1 MGQLQPAILDRPM
14 GTPGLPLP
22 VALPAPLPVAR
33 PLTAVVRMPVVD
45 RLEPV
50 RPVAAPSG
58 RPEVPA
64 PAHEG
69 ILLELEAR
77 HGQAMF
83 GFVRRLGLSDSEAS
97 DAVQDVLLRLWTEL
111 ERGTVVDDPRGW
123 AFRAIY
129 RRAMDEHR
137 LRRRLAG
144 LRERLMG
151 RTTAEVG
158 EDDFKAS
165 SDRLA
170 VWAEVDR
177 LPERQRQVLYLR
189 YRADL
194 PFEDIGEVL
203 GISASAARSHA
214 TQAMA
219 ALRRRL
225 GEGWDER

>member
-1 MGQLQPAILDRPM
+1 
-14 GTPGLPLP
+14 
-22 VALPAPLPVAR
+22 
-33 PLTAVVRMPVVD
+33 
-45 RLEPV
+45 
-50 RPVAAPSG
+50 
-58 RPEVPA
+58 
-64 PAHEG
+64 
-69 ILLELEAR
+69 
-77 HGQAMF
+77 
-83 GFVRRLGLSDSEAS
+83 
-97 DAVQDVLLRLWTEL
+97 
-111 ERGTVVDDPRGW
+111 
-123 AFRAIY
+123 
-129 RRAMDEHR
+129 MDEHR

-144 LRERLMG
+144 LRERLLG
-151 RTTAEVG
+151 RTSDEVG
-158 EDDFKAS
+158 QDDFKAS

-225 GEGWDER
+225 GAGWDE